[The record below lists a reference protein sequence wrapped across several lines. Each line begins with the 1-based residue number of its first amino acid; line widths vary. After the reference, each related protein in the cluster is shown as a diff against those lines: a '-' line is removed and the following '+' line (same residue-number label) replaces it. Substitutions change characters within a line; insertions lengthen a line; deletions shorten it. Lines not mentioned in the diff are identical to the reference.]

1 MWIHEASTLTTW
13 VLSTMSSQDESAR
26 LFQQMVV
33 FKYVADNRWKQ
44 SKDILVNRG
53 TVAQYEVRGVII
65 IDHLATRPRTH

>member
-1 MWIHEASTLTTW
+1 
-13 VLSTMSSQDESAR
+13 
-26 LFQQMVV
+26 MVV

-53 TVAQYEVRGVII
+53 TVAQYEVRDVII